1 MSSPKVIE
9 QEGEDQRP
17 LRKAVGTL
25 AITKASHAIH
35 PVGRKVYNV
44 LLWHAQ
50 QKPSAREYSLP
61 LATVSRQIEFG
72 SRNYE
77 VLKDACRA
85 MASTL
90 VEWESPSTGEVSKW
104 SVAPLLA
111 GVDLVQRGGAL
122 FIEWSFGH
130 NIQSQLLDPQRFA
143 NIRLSSIAKL
153 RTVAGIQL
161 YEICAR
167 YQKNPSKVTAR
178 QHWTWW
184 YEVLRAQPGSRGE
197 KPMQYKF
204 FKRDTLVKAVAEV
217 NAITELQIDFEEFK
231 EGRAVKDLQFT
242 VHLKAA
248 AGPALPPMLP
258 TMSFIDT
265 VARAKT
271 LGLTEAAVD
280 ELLDTYGEA
289 EVERGLDLLEQRLA
303 KPELERVTSAAKWLQ
318 AVLAAGRAPQV
329 QGTRQATPTAM
340 QDRSLA
346 LRHREERMAYA
357 WSVYQSLDYETK
369 EIHKADFEME
379 RLQHASP
386 AYQENWR
393 NQGVAGR
400 LAAPL
405 FKTFLCERLLG
416 PDWHVPAGP
425 SVANTN
431 P

>member
-1 MSSPKVIE
+1 MSSPIVIE
-9 QEGEDQRP
+9 PDIADKKP
-17 LRKAVGTL
+17 LRKAVATL

-50 QKPSAREYSLP
+50 QNPDARKYSLA

-85 MASTL
+85 MTSTL

-111 GVDLVQRGGAL
+111 GVDLVQRNGAL

-143 NIRLSSIAKL
+143 NIRLSSVAKL
-153 RTVAGIQL
+153 RSVAAIQL

-178 QHWTWW
+178 QHWSWW
-184 YEVLRAQPGSRGE
+184 YEVLRVQPGSRSE

-217 NAITELQIDFEEFK
+217 NSATELQIEFHEFK
-231 EGRAVKDLQFT
+231 DGRAVKDLQFT

-248 AGPALPPMLP
+248 AGPAQPPSMPSL
-258 TMSFIDT
+258 SFIDT
-265 VARAKT
+265 VARAKA
-271 LGLTEAAVD
+271 LGLNEAAVD
-280 ELLDTYGEA
+280 ALLDAHGEA
-289 EVERGLDLLEQRLA
+289 EVERGLDLLEQRQS
-303 KPELERVTSAAKWLQ
+303 KPGLERVTSAAKWLQ
-318 AVLAAGRAPQV
+318 AVLGDAAQRAEALRP
-329 QGTRQATPTAM
+329 GKPAAL
-340 QDRSLA
+340 QDRSAA

-357 WSVYQSLDYETK
+357 WSVYQGLDYETK
-369 EIHKADFEME
+369 EIHKAEFEME
-379 RLQHASP
+379 RLQRESP

-393 NQGVAGR
+393 SQGVAGR
-400 LAAPL
+400 LAGPL

-416 PDWHVPAGP
+416 AQWHVPP
-425 SVANTN
+425 SAAASQTN